1 VSEIPEELLPAL
13 RQYRGNNRD
22 GFVFGF
28 DQDKV
33 IKLVEDLK
41 SNALIW
47 HDAFK
52 DQPDCTHFTGSS
64 ESVIVVRDCGPGT
77 LESYSVTTYRKKGW
91 GNGYYWLHQEN
102 NGYRVTKWAYLGCS
116 KGIVTKT

>member
-1 VSEIPEELLPAL
+1 MPEELLPAL

-28 DQDKV
+28 DQGEV

-52 DQPDCTHFTGSS
+52 DQPDCNHFTGSS
-64 ESVIVVRDCGPGT
+64 ESVIVVRDCGTGT
-77 LESYSVTTYRKKGW
+77 LESYAVTTYRKEGW
-91 GNGYYWLHQEN
+91 GKGCYWLHQEDH
-102 NGYRVTKWAYLGCS
+102 GYRVTKWAYLGCS
-116 KGIVTKT
+116 KDIVIKNA